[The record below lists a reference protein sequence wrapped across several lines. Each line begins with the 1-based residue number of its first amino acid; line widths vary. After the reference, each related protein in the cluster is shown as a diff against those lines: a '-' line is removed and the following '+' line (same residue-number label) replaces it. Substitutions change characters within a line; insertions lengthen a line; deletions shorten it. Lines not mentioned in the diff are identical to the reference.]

1 MERSNRK
8 MRTGTVISDK
18 TNKTRIVRIVRDF
31 RAPMYEKVLSKSKK
45 LYVHDEGNLSHTGD
59 TVKVMETRP
68 LSKLKRWTL
77 TEVVKKAQ

>member
-8 MRTGTVISDK
+8 MRTGTVIGDK
-18 TNKTRIVRIVRDF
+18 TNKTRIVKIVRDF

-45 LYVHDEGNLSHTGD
+45 LYVHDESNISHTGD
-59 TVKVMETRP
+59 KVKIMETRP

-77 TEVVKKAQ
+77 VEVLKKA